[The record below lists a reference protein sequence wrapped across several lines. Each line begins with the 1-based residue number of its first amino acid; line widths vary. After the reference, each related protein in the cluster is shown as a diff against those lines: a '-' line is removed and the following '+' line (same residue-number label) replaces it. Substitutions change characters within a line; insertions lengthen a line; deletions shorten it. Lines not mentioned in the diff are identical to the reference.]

1 MDIQKQIETVKS
13 IVAAYYINNA
23 TYCKINGL
31 SHDEQMAKKW
41 ERLNKPMNIQSKGLG
56 LESKFGLGKSKG
68 LASKPSAAV
77 RQSTSISE
85 QDNGLDKT

>member
-1 MDIQKQIETVKS
+1 
-13 IVAAYYINNA
+13 
-23 TYCKINGL
+23 
-31 SHDEQMAKKW
+31 MAKKW
-41 ERLNKPMNIQSKGLG
+41 ERLNKPMNTQSKGLG

-68 LASKPSAAV
+68 LASKPSAGV